1 MYTQGN
7 IKDTKGLNRQYN
19 SQKKRKRKDKNNGQQ
34 DKTQKAI
41 D

>member
-1 MYTQGN
+1 M
-7 IKDTKGLNRQYN
+7 ILKGYIDNTIV
-19 SQKKRKRKDKNNGQQ
+19 KRKENEKTKNNGQQ